1 MPETYWRIII
11 SLVIDN
17 TPKRRRVPF
26 VQILMNDNVASV
38 TSIERDIC
46 GKVLEKHRIKRDD
59 SFMISKILPLDQ
71 EITQKDAKRLACA
84 PSSLIL
90 AKHLCAHQ

>member
-1 MPETYWRIII
+1 
-11 SLVIDN
+11 
-17 TPKRRRVPF
+17 
-26 VQILMNDNVASV
+26 MNGSAASV
-38 TSIERDIC
+38 TSIGRGIW

-90 AKHLCAHQ
+90 AKHLYAHQ